1 MKPLNDS
8 SGVDMNTKEHGRF
21 EGETRKELLGYI
33 FSSQELGRNISQKV
47 LQRPKYAVRMFELGE
62 HEPH

>member
-8 SGVDMNTKEHGRF
+8 NGVDMNTKEHGRF

-33 FSSQELGRNISQKV
+33 FSSQEL
-47 LQRPKYAVRMFELGE
+47 
-62 HEPH
+62 